1 MLCWP
6 TNQGIS
12 KVCGMCRSLF
22 FHLIA
27 LVAKKLI
34 ERWNICICIFGNLYV
49 FILFIYWM
57 CRSVIIHLLV
67 LVAKS
72 WLRLEILRRGRSWRG
87 INWHQLVKQTSR
99 QDSIWSAGELSLKSA
114 FWVRAGFW
122 LTCFT
127 KCTQSSFTVRFEVQI
142 RKGAEGMRYAAIPM

>member
-34 ERWNICICIFGNLYV
+34 ERWNICICIWE
-49 FILFIYWM
+49 FICFYSIYLFIYWM

-67 LVAKS
+67 RVAKS

-87 INWHQLVKQTSR
+87 INWHQLVKQTSK
-99 QDSIWSAGELSLKSA
+99 QDSIWSAPSEWEPGEVWKVLLNAPNLASLWDWRYKSGRELMGLS
-114 FWVRAGFW
+114 
-122 LTCFT
+122 TC
-127 KCTQSSFTVRFEVQI
+127 KL
-142 RKGAEGMRYAAIPM
+142 